1 MKEERKHPAY
11 QARVN
16 QELIESLQ
24 RKIQQKI
31 VLEKKYRDKSYTA
44 KMLAEELE
52 TNTRYIAATLSMRY
66 NTNFNNYI
74 NKYRINDAISM
85 LTNKRYAEMN
95 MEKIGLIVGFSNR
108 QSFYTAFKEIT
119 GVSPKVYK
127 RKFIGT

>member
-1 MKEERKHPAY
+1 MKKRKHPAY

-31 VLEKKYRDKSYTA
+31 VFEKKYRDKSYTA

-95 MEKIGLIVGFSNR
+95 MEEIGLIVGFSNR

>member
-1 MKEERKHPAY
+1 MKERKHPAY

-31 VLEKKYRDKSYTA
+31 VFEKKYRDKSYTA

-74 NKYRINDAISM
+74 NKFRINDAISM

-95 MEKIGLIVGFSNR
+95 MEEIGLIVGFSNR

-127 RKFIGT
+127 RKFIGS

>member
-1 MKEERKHPAY
+1 MKERKHPAY

-31 VLEKKYRDKSYTA
+31 VFEKKYRDKSYTA

-74 NKYRINDAISM
+74 NKFRINDAISM
-85 LTNKRYAEMN
+85 LTNKRYSEMN
-95 MEKIGLIVGFSNR
+95 MEEIGLIVGFSNR

>member
-95 MEKIGLIVGFSNR
+95 MEEIGLIVGFSNR

>member
-1 MKEERKHPAY
+1 MKERKHPAY

-31 VLEKKYRDKSYTA
+31 VFEKKYRDKSYTA

-74 NKYRINDAISM
+74 NKFRINDAISM
-85 LTNKRYAEMN
+85 LTNKHYSEMN
-95 MEKIGLIVGFSNR
+95 MEEIGLIVGFSNR

>member
-1 MKEERKHPAY
+1 MKERKHPAY

-31 VLEKKYRDKSYTA
+31 VFEKKYRDKSYTA

-74 NKYRINDAISM
+74 NKFRINDAISM

-95 MEKIGLIVGFSNR
+95 MEEIGLIVGFSNR

>member
-1 MKEERKHPAY
+1 MKERKHPAY

-31 VLEKKYRDKSYTA
+31 VFEKKYRDKSYTA

-66 NTNFNNYI
+66 NTNFNNYV

-95 MEKIGLIVGFSNR
+95 MEEIGLIVGFSNR

>member
-1 MKEERKHPAY
+1 MKERKHPAY

-31 VLEKKYRDKSYTA
+31 VFEKKYRDKSYTA

-95 MEKIGLIVGFSNR
+95 MEEIGLIVGFSNR
-108 QSFYTAFKEIT
+108 QSFYTAFKDIT

>member
-1 MKEERKHPAY
+1 MKERKHPAY

-31 VLEKKYRDKSYTA
+31 VFEKKYRDKSYTA

-95 MEKIGLIVGFSNR
+95 MEEIGLIVGFSNR

-127 RKFIGT
+127 RKYIGT

>member
-1 MKEERKHPAY
+1 MKERKHPAY

-31 VLEKKYRDKSYTA
+31 VFEKKYRDKSYTA

-74 NKYRINDAISM
+74 NKYHINDAISM

-95 MEKIGLIVGFSNR
+95 MEEIGLIVGFSNR

>member
-1 MKEERKHPAY
+1 MKERKHPAY

-31 VLEKKYRDKSYTA
+31 VFEKKYRDKSYTA

-95 MEKIGLIVGFSNR
+95 MEEIGLIVGFSNR
-108 QSFYTAFKEIT
+108 QSFYTAFKEVT

>member
-1 MKEERKHPAY
+1 MKERKHPAY

-31 VLEKKYRDKSYTA
+31 VFEKKYRDKSYTA
-44 KMLAEELE
+44 KMLADELE

-74 NKYRINDAISM
+74 NK
-85 LTNKRYAEMN
+85 
-95 MEKIGLIVGFSNR
+95 
-108 QSFYTAFKEIT
+108 
-119 GVSPKVYK
+119 
-127 RKFIGT
+127 

>member
-1 MKEERKHPAY
+1 MKERKHPAY

-31 VLEKKYRDKSYTA
+31 VFEKKYRDKSYTA

-66 NTNFNNYI
+66 NTKFNNYI

-95 MEKIGLIVGFSNR
+95 MEEIGLIVGFSNR
-108 QSFYTAFKEIT
+108 QSFYTAFKEVT

>member
-1 MKEERKHPAY
+1 MKERKHPAY

-31 VLEKKYRDKSYTA
+31 VFEKKYRDKSYTA

-95 MEKIGLIVGFSNR
+95 MEEIGLIVGFSNR

-127 RKFIGT
+127 RKFIGS

>member
-1 MKEERKHPAY
+1 MKERKHPAY

-31 VLEKKYRDKSYTA
+31 VFEKKYRDKSYTA
-44 KMLAEELE
+44 KMLADELE

-95 MEKIGLIVGFSNR
+95 MEEIGLIVGFSNR
-108 QSFYTAFKEIT
+108 QSFYTAFKEVT

>member
-1 MKEERKHPAY
+1 MKERKHPAY

-31 VLEKKYRDKSYTA
+31 VFEKKYRNKSYTA

-95 MEKIGLIVGFSNR
+95 MEEIGLIVGFSNR

>member
-1 MKEERKHPAY
+1 
-11 QARVN
+11 VF
-16 QELIESLQ
+16 
-24 RKIQQKI
+24 
-31 VLEKKYRDKSYTA
+31 EKKYRDKSYTA

-95 MEKIGLIVGFSNR
+95 MEEIGLIVGFSNR

>member
-1 MKEERKHPAY
+1 MKERKHPAY

-16 QELIESLQ
+16 QELIELLQ

-31 VLEKKYRDKSYTA
+31 VFEKKYRDKSYTA

-95 MEKIGLIVGFSNR
+95 MEEIGLIVGFSNR

>member
-1 MKEERKHPAY
+1 MKERKHPSY

-31 VLEKKYRDKSYTA
+31 VFEKKYRDKSYTA

-95 MEKIGLIVGFSNR
+95 MEEIGLIVGFSNR
-108 QSFYTAFKEIT
+108 QSFYTAFKEVT

>member
-1 MKEERKHPAY
+1 MKERKHPAY

-31 VLEKKYRDKSYTA
+31 VFEKKYRDKSYTA
-44 KMLAEELE
+44 KMLADELE

-95 MEKIGLIVGFSNR
+95 MEEIGLIVGFSNR

>member
-1 MKEERKHPAY
+1 MKERKHPAY

-31 VLEKKYRDKSYTA
+31 LFEKKYRDKSYTA

-95 MEKIGLIVGFSNR
+95 MEEIGLIVGFSNR

>member
-1 MKEERKHPAY
+1 MKERKHPAY

-31 VLEKKYRDKSYTA
+31 VFEKKYRDKSYTA
-44 KMLAEELE
+44 KMLADELE

-74 NKYRINDAISM
+74 NKYRINDTISM

-95 MEKIGLIVGFSNR
+95 MEEIGLIVGFSNR

>member
-1 MKEERKHPAY
+1 
-11 QARVN
+11 
-16 QELIESLQ
+16 
-24 RKIQQKI
+24 
-31 VLEKKYRDKSYTA
+31 
-44 KMLAEELE
+44 
-52 TNTRYIAATLSMRY
+52 MRY

-95 MEKIGLIVGFSNR
+95 MEEIGLIVGFSNR

>member
-1 MKEERKHPAY
+1 MKERKHPAY

-31 VLEKKYRDKSYTA
+31 VFEKKYRDKSYTA

-95 MEKIGLIVGFSNR
+95 MEEIGLIVGFSNR